1 MVWAPILH
9 CLAHSHTRCKQHV
22 IVTFSNGPNGPG
34 GSHPIRSRSTSGRG
48 SHLSMPVSGRVVRL
62 WEAMGEEMQPEDGSP
77 SFGSAVD
84 ADEEEGE

>member
-1 MVWAPILH
+1 M
-9 CLAHSHTRCKQHV
+9 
-22 IVTFSNGPNGPG
+22 
-34 GSHPIRSRSTSGRG
+34 
-48 SHLSMPVSGRVVRL
+48 SMPVSGRVVRL